1 MQLDNPQVGIYINRK
16 SNMKGKIMIKKL
28 SILFAVFAA
37 LFAIASPVAKV
48 PANAILSVYANTS
61 EIIKFPMVQAML
73 MSQQLPEGLAIS
85 DFDGKIAV
93 GMATASKTD
102 PKKNF
107 VISIIF
113 QTNKPTAAKLF
124 AMFAESGMKSGAKKF
139 KVGGKMA
146 VGDKT
151 MRAILVSP
159 KEITIQIIAGKGKF
173 TNLKKT
179 KNLLASCPEVKNNS
193 IVFAVQAAAF
203 LKMGAAAN
211 GLSEIPAE
219 VQKQIEAFKHGVVAL
234 KLKADGGLS
243 IFSRS
248 VSADPATSAK
258 LVAEYNAKLEQL
270 KTQQPALAAVLAKFT
285 ATAKGNTVIA
295 KADFTAEEIQTVIM
309 QVMMMVNTL
318 KAAQPAGGI
327 PTAPAAPATK

>member
-1 MQLDNPQVGIYINRK
+1 MQLDNPSVGIYINHK

-28 SILFAVFAA
+28 SILSAVFAA
-37 LFAIASPVAKV
+37 LFVMASPVAKV
-48 PANAILSVYANTS
+48 PANAILSIYANTS

-93 GMATASKTD
+93 GMATASETD

-139 KVGGKMA
+139 KVGEKMA

-159 KEITIQIIAGKGKF
+159 KEITVQIITGKGKF

-234 KLKADGGLS
+234 KLKADGGL
-243 IFSRS
+243 
-248 VSADPATSAK
+248 
-258 LVAEYNAKLEQL
+258 VAEYNAELEQL

-318 KAAQPAGGI
+318 KAAQPAGNV
-327 PTAPAAPATK
+327 PAAPAVPAAK